1 MKKAPWIIIAT
12 LLIVIF
18 LQREWLSP
26 REHFHAPETFYDT
39 IHDTLP
45 YPVIHYV
52 PKLIYQDTGST
63 RWRWQ
68 KVDTTAI
75 LKDYFSRH
83 YYADT
88 LANDTNA
95 LIIVYDT
102 ISRNK
107 IISRKPVLKI
117 FTHLIKQTT
126 VIKSPVLSK
135 RKIFAG
141 IGVGRN
147 PNQFGLSASIL
158 YVSRKDNAYSFSY
171 DLLNHDFYFSMYW
184 KIRFHK

>member
-18 LQREWLSP
+18 LQRECLVTQS
-26 REHFHAPETFYDT
+26 HNSAETFYDT

-63 RWRWQ
+63 KWRWQ

-102 ISRNK
+102 ISQNK
-107 IISRKPVLKI
+107 IISRKPVIEI

-126 VIKSPVLSK
+126 IQKVPAMAKPMIY
-135 RKIFAG
+135 AG

-147 PNQFGLSASIL
+147 PNQFGLTGNVL
-158 YVSRKDNAYSFSY
+158 YISRKDNAYSLSY
-171 DLLNHDFYFSMYW
+171 DLLNHNLYFSMYW